1 MVGGI
6 GWNSLLTD
14 EVLFLLER
22 FFLGNT
28 NHRLESKT
36 RVLWTLV
43 IFHAVNIFC
52 TNYCYLYHERNY
64 ESGNCHRKCNR
75 FDIEVTSIK
84 LFFELMS
91 TQPMTRHRFLSY

>member
-28 NHRLESKT
+28 NHRPESKT

-43 IFHAVNIFC
+43 IFHAVNTFC
-52 TNYCYLYHERNY
+52 PNVPIIVIYIMNETTSQRIA
-64 ESGNCHRKCNR
+64 
-75 FDIEVTSIK
+75 IENVTDLTSK
-84 LFFELMS
+84 
-91 TQPMTRHRFLSY
+91 